1 MKKSSKKM
9 AYKKGGMKKTDTKVS
24 MKKSEYKYGGKKK
37 KK

>member
-9 AYKKGGMKKTDTKVS
+9 TYKKGGMKKTDTKVS
-24 MKKSEYKYGGKKK
+24 MSKSTYKYGGKKK